1 MESAGFTREL
11 VCEKLEP
18 GRLALVAW
26 FYILTCVRPASHL
39 KMGLLLQSI
48 SSPGSGIWSDGKD
61 KNDVSQPHTWN
72 VEVFIDIVKEVV
84 SELALILI
92 LTLPENKG
100 YLVTIPCDFFHPC
113 FYVQLCIS
121 CVF

>member
-1 MESAGFTREL
+1 
-11 VCEKLEP
+11 
-18 GRLALVAW
+18 
-26 FYILTCVRPASHL
+26 
-39 KMGLLLQSI
+39 MGLLLQSI

-100 YLVTIPCDFFHPC
+100 YLVTVPCDSFHPW

-121 CVF
+121 CVL

>member
-1 MESAGFTREL
+1 MFGTRSFGGPVSDL
-11 VCEKLEP
+11 CLD
-18 GRLALVAW
+18 
-26 FYILTCVRPASHL
+26 ASHL
-39 KMGLLLQSI
+39 KLGLLLQSI

-92 LTLPENKG
+92 LTLPENRG
-100 YLVTIPCDFFHPC
+100 YLVTIPCVFHLC
-113 FYVQLCIS
+113 FMYS
-121 CVF
+121 CVFSVCSRIPVSTSKR